1 MILNKIPE
9 KQIQKNV
16 EDSLS
21 CESEIFPQA
30 YELSLTSQVNQ
41 CRTKAKYI

>member
-1 MILNKIPE
+1 MIVNKIPE

-21 CESEIFPQA
+21 CESEMFPQA
-30 YELSLTSQVNQ
+30 CELNLTSQM
-41 CRTKAKYI
+41 